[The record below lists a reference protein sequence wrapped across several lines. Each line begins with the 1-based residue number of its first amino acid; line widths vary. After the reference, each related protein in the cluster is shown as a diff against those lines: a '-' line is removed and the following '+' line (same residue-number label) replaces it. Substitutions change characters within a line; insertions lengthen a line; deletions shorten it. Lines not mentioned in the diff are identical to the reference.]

1 MTATALD
8 WRAALSTCRSP
19 SNLRKTV
26 RIALVVG
33 CVLTLINQ
41 GDVIARGDATSL
53 TVVKICAAAFAVT
66 LAFVPRHRSAA
77 QVAALGAA
85 VLVATQLTAI
95 HWFYFYI
102 VWFTPF
108 ALAALFCEHS
118 TADEPDHEPAA
129 EIAPKTVERQP
140 ELAPV

>member
-19 SNLRKTV
+19 PNLRKTV

-53 TVVKICAAAFAVT
+53 TVVKICLNFVVPFVVSNLGV
-66 LAFVPRHRSAA
+66 LAGDRTARS
-77 QVAALGAA
+77 
-85 VLVATQLTAI
+85 
-95 HWFYFYI
+95 
-102 VWFTPF
+102 
-108 ALAALFCEHS
+108 
-118 TADEPDHEPAA
+118 
-129 EIAPKTVERQP
+129 
-140 ELAPV
+140 

>member
-26 RIALVVG
+26 RIALVVS

-53 TVVKICAAAFAVT
+53 TVVKICLNFVVPFVVSNLGV
-66 LAFVPRHRSAA
+66 LAGDRTARS
-77 QVAALGAA
+77 
-85 VLVATQLTAI
+85 
-95 HWFYFYI
+95 
-102 VWFTPF
+102 
-108 ALAALFCEHS
+108 
-118 TADEPDHEPAA
+118 
-129 EIAPKTVERQP
+129 
-140 ELAPV
+140 